1 MANLMTKY
9 MGLELKNPVIIGS
22 SGLTNT
28 VEGIKKLADNNA
40 GAVVLKSLFEE
51 QITIETNKSINENQG
66 DYPGVEEYIA
76 AFTKEHQ
83 LDEYIKLIED
93 VKIAVDIPVIASI
106 NCVSDSDW
114 VLFASRIEKAGAD
127 AIELNVSILPSD
139 VNLKSNDNEKKYFA
153 ITEKVKAQV
162 TIPVSLKMSYFSA
175 GLANL
180 IQQLSYT
187 GNVDSFVLFNR
198 YYKPDIDIDTMKVTT
213 ANIYSTAS
221 EISESLRWIA
231 LLSGSI
237 RKDLAASTGV
247 HNGKGVIKQILAG
260 ASAVQMVSA
269 IYEEGAEYIN
279 TVLKELEE
287 WMDEK
292 GFKNIDDF
300 KGKMS
305 YAQVKNPVVF
315 ERTQFM
321 KYFSDIK

>member
-1 MANLMTKY
+1 MANLKTNY
-9 MGLELKNPVIIGS
+9 MGLELKNPIIIGS

-51 QITIETNKSINENQG
+51 QILMDTNKGISENEA
-66 DYPGVEEYIA
+66 DYPGAEEYIS
-76 AFTKEHQ
+76 AFTKSHQ

-106 NCVSDSDW
+106 NCVSDNDW

-139 VNLKSNDNEKKYFA
+139 VNEKSINSEKKYFD

-162 TIPVSLKMSYFSA
+162 SIPVSLKMSYFSA

-180 IQQLSYT
+180 IQQLSFT
-187 GNVDSFVLFNR
+187 GHVDSFVLFNR

-213 ANIYSTAS
+213 SNIYSAPS

-237 RKDLAASTGV
+237 KKDLAASTGV
-247 HNGKGVIKQILAG
+247 HDGKGVIKQILAG

-269 IYEEGAEYIN
+269 IYEEGAGHIN
-279 TVLKELEE
+279 TVLNDVEK
-287 WMDEK
+287 WMDKK
-292 GFKNIDDF
+292 GFENIDDF
-300 KGKMS
+300 KGKIS
-305 YAQVKNPVVF
+305 YANVKNPVVF

-321 KYFSDIK
+321 RYFSDIK